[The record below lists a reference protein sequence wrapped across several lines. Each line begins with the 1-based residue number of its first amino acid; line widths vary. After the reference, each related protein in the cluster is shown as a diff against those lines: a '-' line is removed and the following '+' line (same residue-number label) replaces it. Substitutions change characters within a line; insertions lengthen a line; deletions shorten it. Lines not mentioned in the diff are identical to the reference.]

1 MGCRVIM
8 VNRKE
13 DQGEEAIKL
22 IKEEVGEKAQIEW
35 KQCDLGNLGM
45 VKQVFTEI
53 AQNNDRLDLVSVSL
67 QCDSVE
73 CRCEA
78 QLSRGLWHLKAPADC
93 IAHPVVGHQ
102 QQPVPL
108 GP

>member
-13 DQGEEAIKL
+13 DQGEEAIKA
-22 IKEEVGEKAQIEW
+22 IKDEVGEKAQIEW

-53 AQNNDRLDLVSVSL
+53 AQSLDRLDLVCCLL
-67 QCDSVE
+67 QRWICTRDL
-73 CRCEA
+73 
-78 QLSRGLWHLKAPADC
+78 QLE
-93 IAHPVVGHQ
+93 
-102 QQPVPL
+102 
-108 GP
+108 